1 MQCTFFFNVWWKNK
15 GTMFLYFVFSL
26 THETQKDSIFFS
38 INIRV
43 FLHDGEDSLQFNFC
57 HVL

>member
-1 MQCTFFFNVWWKNK
+1 
-15 GTMFLYFVFSL
+15 MFLYFVFSL

-38 INIRV
+38 INVCV
-43 FLHDGEDSLQFNFC
+43 FLNDGEDSRQFNFC